1 MTIAPL
7 VAQKQVLDP
16 RRRDGRPVLI
26 GLLAGEDGRMGVL
39 LVGNAERIES
49 GINWHGGIGDH
60 GSGVQGSGFRVQ
72 GSGFKV
78 QAFTS
83 FGTSRKAA
91 NPTCNM
97 TTLTARF
104 DDAVRYAHE
113 VHREQT
119 RKGTGAPYVGHL
131 MGVTSIVLDDGG
143 GEDEAIGALLHDAA
157 EDHGGRARLEDIR
170 TRFGDAVA
178 RIVEDC
184 TDSWSQPKEPWL
196 ERKQAYIQHARRLSG
211 PSLRVSAADK
221 VHNSY
226 AILRGSTEQRRARLG
241 TLQGNAGRCRGVLR
255 IAGARV
261 SGGRRRVARGRA
273 RPNRPRDSARDGV
286 LRYNVRPHVGERD
299 DSVNTRQ

>member
-1 MTIAPL
+1 MI
-7 VAQKQVLDP
+7 
-16 RRRDGRPVLI
+16 
-26 GLLAGEDGRMGVL
+26 
-39 LVGNAERIES
+39 
-49 GINWHGGIGDH
+49 
-60 GSGVQGSGFRVQ
+60 
-72 GSGFKV
+72 
-78 QAFTS
+78 
-83 FGTSRKAA
+83 
-91 NPTCNM
+91 
-97 TTLTARF
+97 TLTARF

-226 AILRGSTEQRRARLG
+226 AILRD
-241 TLQGNAGRCRGVLR
+241 LR
-255 IAGARV
+255 N
-261 SGGRRRVARGRA
+261 S
-273 RPNRPRDSARDGV
+273 
-286 LRYNVRPHVGERD
+286 GERVWERFKATPD
-299 DSVNTRQ
+299 DVVAYYESLVRAYREAGGGLLVDELDRIVRGIQREMGY